1 MHALAR
7 QPLRKGPDATKKK
20 DASHV
25 GTLPKGVVVS
35 VLEQRRDPE
44 GVLRL
49 CVKVL
54 GKKSKL
60 AGWVRHSDK
69 QGMLFEGAR
78 R

>member
-1 MHALAR
+1 ME
-7 QPLRKGPDATKKK
+7 QLRH
-20 DASHV
+20 HV
-25 GTLPKGVVVS
+25 AQLYSLWEPS
-35 VLEQRRDPE
+35 VKLQRRDPE
-44 GVLRL
+44 GVPRL

>member
-1 MHALAR
+1 
-7 QPLRKGPDATKKK
+7 
-20 DASHV
+20 
-25 GTLPKGVVVS
+25 VVVS